1 MKKYIKILIKLQWF
15 SLIFIHT
22 QLEENEQNSCDSVK
36 LNVNNPNN
44 TFEEI
49 IDDIVTYTLIFNG
62 LTSQTIVDYDNVMMS
77 IIPSQN
83 YHPFKIFKYICSEGL
98 NFPTRF

>member
-1 MKKYIKILIKLQWF
+1 MKKYVKILIKLQQF

-36 LNVNNPNN
+36 LNVNNSNN

-49 IDDIVTYTLIFNG
+49 IDDIVTYIFVKPLKFSN
-62 LTSQTIVDYDNVMMS
+62 IYVVKD
-77 IIPSQN
+77 
-83 YHPFKIFKYICSEGL
+83 
-98 NFPTRF
+98 